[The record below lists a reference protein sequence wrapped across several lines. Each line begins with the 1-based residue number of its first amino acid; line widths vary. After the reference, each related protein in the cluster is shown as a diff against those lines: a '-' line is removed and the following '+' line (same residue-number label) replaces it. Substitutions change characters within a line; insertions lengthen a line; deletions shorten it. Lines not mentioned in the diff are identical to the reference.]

1 MATLVLQV
9 AGGAMGAAV
18 AGPAGA
24 IAGRALGALAGSA
37 VDSSL
42 LSALDGRKATAAP
55 ALTDV
60 PGLTST
66 EGAPIPKVYGRAR
79 IGGQLIWATRIERV
93 ASFSSARSGAGGKG
107 ALSDAGSGADQT
119 WSYFANLAVGL
130 CEGPIAFVRRVWAD
144 GDELDLATLT
154 MRVHAGA
161 ADQQADPLIVAKEG
175 PSDAPAYRGL
185 AYVVFERL
193 PLADFGNR
201 IPQFSFEVVRPVNG
215 LCAMIRAV
223 DLIPGSTEYGY
234 DPLWRVQTPAEGV
247 SAPENRHQLHG
258 PTDIAASLDA
268 LQALC
273 PNLQRVALVVS
284 WFGDDLRAGDC
295 SIAPRVER
303 HDKPATG
310 DPWMVSGEARAL
322 TRPVSLIDGRP
333 AYGGTPSDAAVI
345 RIIQELAARGL
356 AVTLYPFVMMD
367 IAPGNGRADPRNPG
381 SEQAPFPWR
390 GRMTC
395 HPGPDVAGTP
405 DGSAAAAAQVARFFG
420 DAAPGEFTPYF
431 ATVVFSGAPQWSYRR
446 FILHYAALAA
456 LAGGVEAFVIGSE
469 FVGLT
474 RVRGAAGYPAAEQF
488 AALAGDARAVLGAGC
503 KLVYAAD
510 WTEYGAH
517 VRNGGADVDFPL
529 DVVWAS
535 PHIDAVGV
543 DYYPP
548 FSDWR
553 DGAGHADAGLAG
565 SVYDLDYL
573 TGQLGAGEA
582 FDWYYASGSDRA
594 AQVRSPIVDGAWG
607 KPWIYRAKDLVG
619 WWSNPHLRRAGGVEI
634 GPTVWVPAGKPIWLT
649 EIGVPAV
656 DKGTNGPNVFPDP
669 KSSENAAPPF
679 SLGFRDDL
687 MQMRGVQAI
696 IRRFDPAF
704 GANDG
709 WNPVSPLYGGRM
721 VDPSR
726 IYVWAWDARPFP
738 AFPAMSGVWGDAA
751 NWGCGHWLTGRLEGV
766 EVAALL
772 RQMLLDFSVGDPD
785 APVGAVEVDGYLDG
799 YVVDRPMSAREA
811 LQPLCDLYGC
821 QAAVSGGT
829 VRFCGPSGAISAWF
843 TADDLVPDD
852 DGAPW
857 LLTRAQE
864 SELPREARIG
874 FTDGDGDYRRAAATS
889 HRLAGFSQRAA
900 AADVPAVTHRGAAQR
915 LADIWL
921 QRLWQAR
928 DHISLRISPRSLALE
943 PGDVI
948 AVAIDGLWRTWRI
961 TRIVDGACRALEAEA
976 IALTLPDGAG
986 APWRPAARP
995 SPPLPGPPLALALDL
1010 PAALAQ
1016 PEPLQYLAAFA
1027 DPWPGTLAVW
1037 RSADGGH
1044 FDHVGQIAAPAMA
1057 GRTTTPLPPGPLW
1070 RFDHV
1075 NAFTAVIR
1083 GGAIASVDDAALF
1096 DGANL
1101 FALLDDSGLAE
1112 ILAAGRV
1119 ELVGEADQGGRM
1131 WRFSRLLRGLGG
1143 SESTSARLLP
1153 PGARIVA
1160 LDRAL
1165 TPLTSDLND
1174 LGRTMRYRVG
1184 PAGHDH
1190 GDGAFQE
1197 LVAAPSALALRPLA
1211 PVHIR
1216 ARRGPEGV
1224 LIRFLRRSRLLADAW
1239 GETEPPLGEAF
1250 ERYDID
1256 IHVGDG
1262 VKRTLSGDAPAIL
1275 YPAAAELADFGAAQA
1290 TLDLA
1295 VMQISAVAGRG
1306 FPARAI
1312 VTIS

>member
-24 IAGRALGALAGSA
+24 IAGRALGALAGAA

-42 LSALDGRKATAAP
+42 LSALDGRKGGAAP

-60 PGLTST
+60 AGLTST

-93 ASFSSARSGAGGKG
+93 ASFGTARSGAGGKG
-107 ALSDAGSGADQT
+107 ALSGAGSTKEQS

-144 GDELDLATLT
+144 GEELDLATVT
-154 MRVHAGA
+154 MRVHTGA
-161 ADQQADPLIVAKEG
+161 EDQQADPLIVAKEG
-175 PSDAPAYRGL
+175 LANAPAFRGV

-193 PLADFGNR
+193 PLVSFGNR

-215 LCAMIRAV
+215 LCGLIRAV

-234 DPLWRVQTPAEGV
+234 DPLWRVQMPAEGV

-258 PTDIAASLDA
+258 ATDVAASLDA

-295 SIAPRVER
+295 TIAPRVER
-303 HDKPATG
+303 HDRQTNG
-310 DPWMVSGEARAL
+310 DPWMASGQARAL
-322 TRPVSLIDGRP
+322 TRQVSLIEGRP

-345 RIIQELAARGL
+345 RIIHELGARGL

-367 IAPGNGRADPRNPG
+367 IPPGNGRADPRDPG
-381 SEQAPFPWR
+381 HEQAPFPWR
-390 GRMTC
+390 GRIVC
-395 HPGPDVAGTP
+395 HPAPDVAGTP
-405 DGSAAAAAQVARFFG
+405 DGTEEAAAQVARFFG
-420 DAAPGEFTPYF
+420 DAAPGQFTPYF
-431 ATVVFSGAPQWSYRR
+431 ATVAFSGPAQWSYRR
-446 FILHYAALAA
+446 FILHYATLAA

-474 RVRGAAGYPAAEQF
+474 RVRSATGYPAAEQF
-488 AALAGDARAVLGAGC
+488 ATLAGDVSAVLGAGC

-529 DVVWAS
+529 DVVWGS
-535 PHIDAVGV
+535 PHIDAVGI

-548 FSDWR
+548 LSDWR
-553 DGAGHADAGLAG
+553 DGAGHADAALAH

-573 TGQLGAGEA
+573 TGRLGAGEA
-582 FDWYYASGSDRA
+582 FDWYYASDADRA
-594 AQVRSPIVDGAWG
+594 AQVRSPIADGAWG

-619 WWSNPHLRRAGGVEI
+619 WWSNPHLRRVGGVEM
-634 GPTVWVPAGKPIWLT
+634 GATAWTPGGKPIWLT
-649 EIGVPAV
+649 EIGAPAV

-679 SLGFRDDL
+679 SRGFRDDL
-687 MQMRGVQAI
+687 MQLRGVQAI

-704 GANDG
+704 GAAEG

-766 EVAALL
+766 ELAALL
-772 RQMLLDFSVGDPD
+772 RQVLADHGVGGPD
-785 APVGAVEVDGYLDG
+785 APVGDIDVDGYLDG

-811 LQPLCDLYGC
+811 LQPLCDLHGC
-821 QAAVSGGT
+821 QAAVSGGA
-829 VRFCGPSGAISAWF
+829 VRFCGPSGAIAAWF
-843 TADDLVPDD
+843 TVDDLVPDD

-864 SELPREARIG
+864 SELPREVRIA
-874 FTDGDGDYRRAAATS
+874 FTDGDGEYRRAAATS
-889 HRLAGFSQRAA
+889 RRLAGFSERAA
-900 AADVPAVTHRGAAQR
+900 AADLTAVTHRGAARR

-928 DHISLRISPRSLALE
+928 DRISLRVSPRAMALE

-948 AVAIDGLWRTWRI
+948 AVAVDGAWRTWRI
-961 TRIVDGACRALEAEA
+961 SRLVDGAHRTVEAEA

-995 SPPLPGPPLALALDL
+995 SPSLPGPPLAFSLDL
-1010 PAALAQ
+1010 PAAPAD
-1016 PEPLQYLAAFA
+1016 PAPLQYLAAFA
-1027 DPWPGTLAVW
+1027 DPWPGALAVW

-1044 FDHVGQIAAPAMA
+1044 FDHVGQIAVPAMA
-1057 GRTTTPLPPGPLW
+1057 GRTTAPLPPGPLW

-1075 NAFTAVIR
+1075 NGFTAVMR
-1083 GGAIASVDDAALF
+1083 GGALASVDDATLF

-1101 FALLDDSGLAE
+1101 FALVDGDGGVE
-1112 ILAAGRV
+1112 IVAAGRV
-1119 ELVGEADQGGRM
+1119 ELLGDAGSSGRT
-1131 WRFSRLLRGLGG
+1131 WRFSRLLRGLAG
-1143 SESTSARLLP
+1143 SEAAAGRLLP
-1153 PGARIVA
+1153 AGARIVA
-1160 LDRAL
+1160 IDQAL
-1165 TPLTSDLND
+1165 LALTSDLND

-1184 PAGHDH
+1184 PAGRDH

-1197 LVAAPSALALRPLA
+1197 LAATPSALALRPLA

-1216 ARRGPEGV
+1216 ARRGPDGV
-1224 LIRFLRRSRLLADAW
+1224 VIRFMRRSRLLADAW
-1239 GETEPPLGEAF
+1239 GEAEPPLGEAF
-1250 ERYDID
+1250 ERYDVD
-1256 IHVGDG
+1256 IHAGSG
-1262 VKRTLSGDAPAIL
+1262 VMRTLSGSAPAIL
-1275 YPAAAELADFGAAQA
+1275 YPTVAELADFGGAQQ

-1306 FPARAI
+1306 SPARQTVA
-1312 VTIS
+1312 VS

>member
-9 AGGAMGAAV
+9 AGGALGAAL

-55 ALTDV
+55 TLTDA

-66 EGAPIPKVYGRAR
+66 EGAPIPKAYGRAR
-79 IGGQLIWATRIERV
+79 VGGQLIWATRIERV
-93 ASFSSARSGAGGKG
+93 ASFASGRSGAGGKG
-107 ALSDAGSGADQT
+107 ALSDAGSGKDQG

-130 CEGPIAFVRRVWAD
+130 CEGPVAFVRRVWAD
-144 GDELDLATLT
+144 GEELDLATVT
-154 MRVHAGA
+154 MRVHVGA

-175 PSDAPAYRGL
+175 AANAPAYRGL

-193 PLADFGNR
+193 PLAGFGNR

-215 LCAMIRAV
+215 LCGMIRAV

-234 DPLWRVQTPAEGV
+234 DPLWRVQMPAEGV

-284 WFGDDLRAGDC
+284 WFGDDLRVGEC
-295 SIAPRVER
+295 TIAPRVER
-303 HDKPATG
+303 HDKQTTG
-310 DPWMVSGEARAL
+310 DPWMAGGQARAL
-322 TRPVSLIDGRP
+322 TRQVSQIEGRP

-345 RIIQELAARGL
+345 RIIHELAARGL

-367 IAPGNGRADPRNPG
+367 IAPGNGRADPRDSG
-381 SEQAPFPWR
+381 REQPPFPWR

-395 HPGPDVAGTP
+395 HPAPDAAGSP
-405 DGSAAAAAQVARFFG
+405 DGSAEAEAQVARFFG
-420 DAAPGEFTPYF
+420 DAAPAQFTPYF
-431 ATVVFSGAPQWSYRR
+431 ATVAFSGAPQWSYRR
-446 FILHYAALAA
+446 FILHYAALAVM
-456 LAGGVEAFVIGSE
+456 AGHVEAFVIGSE

-474 RVRGAAGYPAAEQF
+474 RVRGVAGYPAAEQF
-488 AALAGDARAVLGAGC
+488 AGLAGDVRAVLGPGC

-517 VRNGGADVDFPL
+517 ARNGGADVDFPL

-535 PHIDAVGV
+535 PHIDAVGL

-548 FSDWR
+548 LSDWR
-553 DGAGHADAGLAG
+553 DGAGHADAELAR
-565 SVYDLDYL
+565 SIYDLDYL

-582 FDWYYASGSDRA
+582 FDWYYASDADRA
-594 AQVRSPIVDGAWG
+594 AQIRSPIADGAWG
-607 KPWIYRAKDLVG
+607 KPWIYRAKDLIG
-619 WWSNPHLRRAGGVEI
+619 WWRNPHMRRAGGVET
-634 GPTVWVPAGKPIWLT
+634 GATAWVPASKPIWLT

-656 DKGTNGPNVFPDP
+656 DRGTNGPNVFPDS

-679 SLGFRDDL
+679 SRGFRDDL

-704 GANDG
+704 GAADD
-709 WNPVSPLYGGRM
+709 WNPVSSLYGGRM

-726 IYVWAWDARPFP
+726 IHVWAWDARPFP
-738 AFPAMSGVWGDAA
+738 AFPAMPVVWGDAA
-751 NWGCGHWLTGRLEGV
+751 NWGCGHWLNGRLEGV
-766 EVAALL
+766 ELAALL
-772 RQMLLDFSVGDPD
+772 RQMLADFGVGGPD
-785 APVGAVEVDGYLDG
+785 APVGAIEVDGYLDG

-811 LQPLCDLYGC
+811 LQPLCDLHGC
-821 QAAVSGGT
+821 QAVASGGA
-829 VRFCGPSGAISAWF
+829 VRFCGPSGVISAWF
-843 TADDLVPDD
+843 GADDLIPDD

-857 LLTRAQE
+857 LLVRAQE
-864 SELPREARIG
+864 SELPREVRIG

-889 HRLAGFSQRAA
+889 RRLTGFSQRAA
-900 AADVPAVTHRGAAQR
+900 AANVTAVTHRGAAQR

-928 DHISLRISPRSLALE
+928 DHIRLRVSPRALALE

-948 AVAIDGLWRTWRI
+948 AVAIDGTWRTWRI
-961 TRIVDGACRALEAEA
+961 TRLVDGTHRTVEAEA
-976 IALTLPDGAG
+976 IALTLADGAG
-986 APWRPAARP
+986 APWRPAARA
-995 SPPLPGPPLALALDL
+995 SPPLPGPPLAFALDL
-1010 PAALAQ
+1010 PAATVQ

-1027 DPWPGTLAVW
+1027 DPWPGPLAVW

-1044 FDHVGQIAAPAMA
+1044 FDHVGQIAVPAMT
-1057 GRTTTPLPPGPLW
+1057 GRTTAPLPPGPLW
-1070 RFDHV
+1070 RFDRV
-1075 NAFTAVIR
+1075 SGFTAVMR
-1083 GGAIASVDDAALF
+1083 GGALAAIDDAALF

-1101 FALLDDSGLAE
+1101 FALMDDDGVAE
-1112 ILAAGRV
+1112 ILAAGRI
-1119 ELVGEADQGGRM
+1119 ELIGDAGRSGRL
-1131 WRFSRLLRGLGG
+1131 WRFGRLLRGLGG
-1143 SESTSARLLP
+1143 SETAAGRLLP
-1153 PGARIVA
+1153 AGARIVA

-1165 TPLTSDLND
+1165 MALTSDLGD

-1184 PAGHDH
+1184 PAGRDH

-1197 LVAAPSALALRPLA
+1197 LQAAPSALALRPLA
-1211 PVHIR
+1211 PAHIR
-1216 ARRGPEGV
+1216 ARRGPDGV
-1224 LIRFLRRSRLLADAW
+1224 IISFIRRSRFMADAW
-1239 GETEPPLGEAF
+1239 GEAEPPLGEAF
-1250 ERYDID
+1250 ERYNID
-1256 IHVGDG
+1256 IHAGAD
-1262 VKRTLSGDAPAIL
+1262 VKRTLSSDAPAIL
-1275 YPAAAELADFGAAQA
+1275 YPAAAELADFGTPQA

-1295 VMQISAVAGRG
+1295 VMQISAAVGRG
-1306 FPARAI
+1306 VPARLVIAI
-1312 VTIS
+1312 S